1 MGEIEKLFK
10 EKPYLHRMGAKA
22 ISKRF
27 NVSEDKIRK
36 YRQSLKASKR
46 SKILILDIETAP
58 LQAYV

>member
-1 MGEIEKLFK
+1 MVEIEKLFK
-10 EKPYLHRMGAKA
+10 DKPYLYRMGAK
-22 ISKRF
+22 IVSKRF

-36 YRQSLKASKR
+36 YRQSLKESKR

>member
-1 MGEIEKLFK
+1 MEEIEKLFK
-10 EKPYLHRMGAKA
+10 AKPYLYRMGAKTV
-22 ISKRF
+22 SKRY

-36 YRQSLKASKR
+36 YKQSIKVSKR